1 MAKRQKNRQSNG
13 QKTEEQ
19 TKQWPKDRRTDNT
32 MAKRQ
37 KNRQSNGQKT
47 EEQTKQWPKEKIHKM
62 HKRNMPHA
70 EKSYR
75 SGWKTGM
82 RLIKEMVFYGENILQ

>member
-1 MAKRQKNRQSNG
+1 MAKR
-13 QKTEEQ
+13 
-19 TKQWPKDRRTDNT
+19 RRTEKAMAKRRRTNNT
-32 MAKRQ
+32 MAK
-37 KNRQSNGQKT
+37 KT

-62 HKRNMPHA
+62 HKRNMLHA

>member
-1 MAKRQKNRQSNG
+1 
-13 QKTEEQ
+13 
-19 TKQWPKDRRTDNT
+19 

-47 EEQTKQWPKEKIHKM
+47 EEQTKQWPKEEEQTKQWPKEKIHKM
-62 HKRNMPHA
+62 HKRNMLHA